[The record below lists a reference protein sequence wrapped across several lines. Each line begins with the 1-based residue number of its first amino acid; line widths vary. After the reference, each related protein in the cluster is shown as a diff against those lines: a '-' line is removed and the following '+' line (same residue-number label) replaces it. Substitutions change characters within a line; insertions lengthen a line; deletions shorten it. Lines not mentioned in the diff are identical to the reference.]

1 MSVQPVEQLLPF
13 DEELEEEFVVVVE
26 YDGGFEVVFDELVV
40 VFEFVLGVKNNNPIA
55 AATTMRKV
63 TIIATNIAAF
73 DGILVLTGPSR
84 IRNEI

>member
-1 MSVQPVEQLLPF
+1 MSVQPVEQLLF

-26 YDGGFEVVFDELVV
+26 RDEEFKVVLEELVV
-40 VFEFVLGVKNNNPIA
+40 VFEFVLGVKNNKPVA

-63 TIIATNIAAF
+63 TIIATNIDAF

-84 IRNEI
+84 IRKEI